1 MNTGWAEVAL
11 GDICEFRY
19 GRALKA
25 EDRSGTG
32 SPVYGSNGRVGAHD
46 VALTTGPTIVIGRK
60 GSYGQVH
67 YSEEPVWPIDTT
79 YFVDETRTSC
89 DLKWLAYRLA
99 ALGLT
104 DLNRAAAVPGLN
116 REDAY
121 RLRLL
126 LPPLDEQQRIAG
138 LLDRA
143 EALVVTRLTSIDQVR
158 NLGHSVFIEM
168 FGDPAQNSKQLDEV
182 MLGDL
187 VLSVSDG
194 PHVSPKYEESGI
206 PFLSTRHVRAGEI
219 DWNDLKYLS
228 PGDADVQWKKCKP
241 RRGDV
246 LYTKGGTTGL
256 AAVVRTDR
264 PFAVWVHVA
273 LLRPDC
279 TKVEP
284 VWLESMLN
292 TPYCYAQSQ
301 RFTRGIANRD
311 LGLTRLVNIKTFLP
325 PIGQQRTFVLQRE
338 AIDRMYEP
346 QRASLAGLQTLI
358 ASLRH
363 SAFTGTL

>member
-1 MNTGWAEVAL
+1 MAL

-25 EDRSGTG
+25 EDRSGSG

-46 VALTTGPTIVIGRK
+46 VALITGPAIVIGRK

-67 YSEEPVWPIDTT
+67 YSAEPAWPIDTT
-79 YFVDETRTSC
+79 YFVDETCTSC

-99 ALGLT
+99 GLGLT
-104 DLNRAAAVPGLN
+104 NLNRAAAVPGLN

-138 LLDRA
+138 ILDQA
-143 EALVVTRLTSIDQVR
+143 DALVATRRAALDQVR
-158 NLGHSVFIEM
+158 ELGYSVFIEM
-168 FGDPAQNSKQLDEV
+168 FGNPAQNSKRLAEV
-182 MLGDL
+182 LLGDL

-194 PHVSPKYEESGI
+194 PHVSPRYEEAGI

-228 PGDADVQWKKCKP
+228 QEDADVQWKKCKP
-241 RRGDV
+241 RRGDI

-264 PFAVWVHVA
+264 PFAVWVHIA
-273 LLRPDC
+273 LLRPDS
-279 TKVEP
+279 TKVDP

-311 LGLTRLVNIKTFLP
+311 LGLTRLVNIKMVLP
-325 PIGQQRTFVLQRE
+325 RIEQQRVFVRQRE

-346 QRASLAGLQTLI
+346 QQTSLATLQSLVTT
-358 ASLRH
+358 LRH
-363 SAFTGTL
+363 RAFTGML